1 MSKTLRVLTL
11 HLKRKWWEQIKSG
24 AKTEELRQ
32 ATAYNVK
39 LIGHGQ
45 FDIVAVLLGYP
56 KRTDASRRME
66 FYWRGYQMKT
76 VIHEEFGAFP
86 REVIAI
92 DLSAPVTAAT

>member
-1 MSKTLRVLTL
+1 MSKPLRILTL
-11 HLKRKWWEQIKSG
+11 HLKKKWWDQIKAG
-24 AKTEELRQ
+24 TKTEELRQ

-56 KRTDASRRME
+56 KKTDASRHLQ
-66 FYWRGYQMKT
+66 FYWRGYTMRT

-86 REVIAI
+86 REVLAI
-92 DLSAPVTAAT
+92 DLSAPVVAT

>member
-1 MSKTLRVLTL
+1 MPTNLRVLTL
-11 HLKRKWWEQIKSG
+11 HLKRKWWEQIKAG
-24 AKTEELRQ
+24 TKTEELRQ

-45 FDIVAVLLGYP
+45 FDVIAILLGYP
-56 KRTDASRRME
+56 KKTDASRRLE
-66 FYWRGYQMKT
+66 FYWKGYTMKS